1 MEHELHEIAIL
12 DPLEGCT
19 LCTMTVDITR
29 AIENVKDLV
38 TKLKAGKIKLQCQK
52 DQLSAALETEEE
64 RGHTRASSLI
74 ASRKEGIAEDSH
86 MCKKRGRHNKDV
98 EPVNNDEEQFV
109 THFFNF
115 MIKHIDIVISHV
127 SVP

>member
-1 MEHELHEIAIL
+1 MEHELHEAAIL

-29 AIENVKDLV
+29 VIENVKDLV
-38 TKLKAGKIKLQCQK
+38 TKLKAGKIKLQRQK